1 MKYLIP
7 RIYKSVQILSIWLFI
22 ILFTWSSIDIFA
34 SMKGELPLRAQETL
48 QTVYERGRGYAMLPQ
63 FQDYWNYVNSYGMRR
78 EEIPEPQIGEKHILT
93 LGDSTCYASN
103 SGMENQWASVLE
115 RDLRQKGVKVTIM
128 NGGVPGYSLV
138 NMMFALKWY
147 KEKLPFQIDMLL
159 IHGSWNN
166 YWNDTPSDPNF
177 DLEKAVKKYFP
188 HFPESLEPNHNLVK
202 YESYSEET
210 SDIRTPRILKWI
222 SLNSILGNYLVKN
235 LWFKFVIPVMNRT
248 RVASQDLTS
257 SQAENMTI
265 DERYLV
271 DLGVIL
277 HTAKMNGIK
286 PIMLRQ
292 ISVLRIPGFD
302 VAGAVKEYPGYM
314 AKDYTWMKP
323 RMKRMDEIQDFYA
336 KYGLAELVDPLPD
349 VWKEINATNV
359 FHKDSEL
366 SYMGSPSHTKDRGSI
381 VLGKSISNQLLQKKL
396 VTITEEKPW
405 IHPKESNVGYD
416 LNYREFNYNW
426 TKRKTTVLFFLILLF
441 EVTGGLALIL
451 FSAGKIV
458 FPFPGFSF
466 GVGFLLILFQF
477 YFYKQFI
484 ASPLSAFVMSA
495 LLVPILIVSVI
506 VLKKRFISGQ
516 FSIATISKR
525 LSLNVIVLLAGL
537 VLFNYITIAKN
548 EPSKQLNYRAI
559 QSNAAWMQFSEDNLA
574 GKSRIYSV
582 FTNIRIGDK
591 PLVVLDILNYLPAFK
606 SFLPDFAL
614 SVKEVFKIKS
624 EDALLLFNGF
634 PFIYLLSGVLFALRG
649 KRAIIRKLI
658 LIIPFCVAV
667 YYFGRFSFSPLMQVF
682 SLGVFVFS
690 LTSLYKKKLKQYN
703 GGFILLSLS
712 GGMLLILP
720 EVWSVGVILSLCIYY
735 GYLQSRNSIKFSYH
749 LIKKTFLCYICSIVR

>member
-1 MKYLIP
+1 MKKGIALI
-7 RIYKSVQILSIWLFI
+7 RLVSIWLFI
-22 ILFTWSSIDIFA
+22 IFFCWSLFDIILA
-34 SMKGELPLRAQETL
+34 ISGDLPLLEQDAF
-48 QTVYERGRGYAMLPQ
+48 QTVFEPGRGGFAMKPH
-63 FQDYWNYVNSYGMRR
+63 FQDNHNYINSYGMRR
-78 EEIPEPQIGEKHILT
+78 EEIPEPQNGEMHILA
-93 LGDSTCYASN
+93 LGDSTCYS
-103 SGMENQWASVLE
+103 SSSSMQNQWPAVLE
-115 RDLRQKGVKVTIM
+115 RELRAKGAKVTVM
-128 NGGVPGYSLV
+128 NGGVLGYGIEGMLL
-138 NMMFALKWY
+138 ALQWY
-147 KEKLPFQIDMLL
+147 KKKLPFQIDMLL

-166 YWNDTPSDPNF
+166 YWNDYPLDVDFNF
-177 DLEKAVKKYFP
+177 EKTAKKFFP
-188 HFPESLEPNHNLVK
+188 KFPVSLEPDSRLVQYDSYAIDQHKNLRA
-202 YESYSEET
+202 SPLL
-210 SDIRTPRILKWI
+210 RWI
-222 SLNSILGNYLVKN
+222 SLRSSFGNYLIKN
-235 LWFKFVIPVMNRT
+235 LWFKFVLPMMNQT
-248 RVASQDLTS
+248 ELKVSEQNGIS
-257 SQAENMTI
+257 MTV
-265 DERYLV
+265 DEKYLV
-271 DLGVIL
+271 DLGVMIY
-277 HTAKMNGIK
+277 TAKLNGIR
-286 PIMLRQ
+286 PVMLRQ

-302 VAGAVKEYPGYM
+302 VNEAFREFPNYM
-314 AKDYTWMKP
+314 EKDYTWMKP

-506 VLKKRFISGQ
+506 VLKKKIVNEQ

>member
-1 MKYLIP
+1 M
-7 RIYKSVQILSIWLFI
+7 IY
-22 ILFTWSSIDIFA
+22 
-34 SMKGELPLRAQETL
+34 
-48 QTVYERGRGYAMLPQ
+48 
-63 FQDYWNYVNSYGMRR
+63 
-78 EEIPEPQIGEKHILT
+78 
-93 LGDSTCYASN
+93 
-103 SGMENQWASVLE
+103 
-115 RDLRQKGVKVTIM
+115 
-128 NGGVPGYSLV
+128 
-138 NMMFALKWY
+138 
-147 KEKLPFQIDMLL
+147 
-159 IHGSWNN
+159 
-166 YWNDTPSDPNF
+166 
-177 DLEKAVKKYFP
+177 
-188 HFPESLEPNHNLVK
+188 
-202 YESYSEET
+202 
-210 SDIRTPRILKWI
+210 
-222 SLNSILGNYLVKN
+222 
-235 LWFKFVIPVMNRT
+235 
-248 RVASQDLTS
+248 
-257 SQAENMTI
+257 
-265 DERYLV
+265 
-271 DLGVIL
+271 
-277 HTAKMNGIK
+277 TAKLNGIR
-286 PIMLRQ
+286 PVMLRQ

-302 VAGAVKEYPGYM
+302 VNEAFREFPNYM
-314 AKDYTWMKP
+314 EKDYTWMKP

-416 LNYREFNYNW
+416 LNYREFSYNW

-441 EVTGGLALIL
+441 EVTGGLALLL

-506 VLKKRFISGQ
+506 LLKKKIVNEQ

-606 SFLPDFAL
+606 SILPDFAL
-614 SVKEVFKIKS
+614 GVKKVFKIKS

-658 LIIPFCVAV
+658 LIIPLCISV

-690 LTSLYKKKLKQYN
+690 LVGIFKKKLERFH
-703 GGFILLSLS
+703 GGFLLLSLS

-720 EVWSVGVILSLCIYY
+720 EVWSIGVVLLLCIYY

-749 LIKKTFLCYICSIVR
+749 LIKKTFYAIFAVLFGKMLLFAYLAGTPIAFKYVLAEKILGETNLNKYSFENGFAYITILFILWAILSKKVSRIIPLLVSISLIGVSSKYLPFQLWVNLLFAITCMSIFYIGANPSLLRFKKGKSKE

>member
-1 MKYLIP
+1 MAVGIT
-7 RIYKSVQILSIWLFI
+7 IGMTIL
-22 ILFTWSSIDIFA
+22 
-34 SMKGELPLRAQETL
+34 
-48 QTVYERGRGYAMLPQ
+48 
-63 FQDYWNYVNSYGMRR
+63 
-78 EEIPEPQIGEKHILT
+78 
-93 LGDSTCYASN
+93 
-103 SGMENQWASVLE
+103 
-115 RDLRQKGVKVTIM
+115 
-128 NGGVPGYSLV
+128 
-138 NMMFALKWY
+138 
-147 KEKLPFQIDMLL
+147 
-159 IHGSWNN
+159 
-166 YWNDTPSDPNF
+166 
-177 DLEKAVKKYFP
+177 
-188 HFPESLEPNHNLVK
+188 
-202 YESYSEET
+202 
-210 SDIRTPRILKWI
+210 
-222 SLNSILGNYLVKN
+222 N
-235 LWFKFVIPVMNRT
+235 LWFKFVLPMMNQT
-248 RVASQDLTS
+248 ELKVSEQNGIS
-257 SQAENMTI
+257 MTV
-265 DERYLV
+265 DEKYLV
-271 DLGVIL
+271 DLGVMIY
-277 HTAKMNGIK
+277 TAKLNGIR
-286 PIMLRQ
+286 PVMLRQ

-302 VAGAVKEYPGYM
+302 VNEAFREFPNYM
-314 AKDYTWMKP
+314 EKDYTWMKP

-416 LNYREFNYNW
+416 LNYREFSYNW

-441 EVTGGLALIL
+441 EVTGGLALLL

-506 VLKKRFISGQ
+506 LLKKKIVNEQ

-606 SFLPDFAL
+606 SILPDFAL
-614 SVKEVFKIKS
+614 GVKKVFKIKS

-658 LIIPFCVAV
+658 LIIPLCISV

-690 LTSLYKKKLKQYN
+690 LVGIFKKKLERFH
-703 GGFILLSLS
+703 GGFLLLSLS

-720 EVWSVGVILSLCIYY
+720 EVWSIGVVLLLCIYY

-749 LIKKTFLCYICSIVR
+749 LIKKTFYAIFAVLFGKMLLFAYLAGTPIAFKYVLAEKILGETNLNKYSFENGFAYITILFILWAILSKKVSRIIPLLVSISLIGVSSKYLPFQLWVNLLFAITCMSIFYIGANPSLLRFKKGKSKE

>member
-1 MKYLIP
+1 LK
-7 RIYKSVQILSIWLFI
+7 
-22 ILFTWSSIDIFA
+22 
-34 SMKGELPLRAQETL
+34 QEI
-48 QTVYERGRGYAMLPQ
+48 QDVSFEPNRGYMMKPFYQ
-63 FQDYWNYVNSYGMRR
+63 NYWTYINSYGMRR
-78 EEIPEPQIGEKHILT
+78 EEIPEPQFGEKHFLA
-93 LGDSTCYASN
+93 LGDSTCYSSN
-103 SGMENQWASVLE
+103 SSMENQWPAVVE
-115 RDLRQKGVKVTIM
+115 RELRSMGSKVTTM
-128 NGGVPGYSLV
+128 NGGVPGYGLGGMI
-138 NMMFALKWY
+138 NALEWY
-147 KEKLPFQIDMLL
+147 KKKLPFQIDLLL

-166 YWNDTPSDPNF
+166 YWNEYPSDPNF
-177 DLEKAVKKYFP
+177 DLEKAARKFFP
-188 HFPESLEPNHNLVK
+188 KFPSSLEPNVNLIGTYAVDPAS
-202 YESYSEET
+202 ESK
-210 SDIRTPRILKWI
+210 TPTFLKMI
-222 SLNSILGNYLVKN
+222 SLWSPSGNYLVKN
-235 LWFKFVIPVMNRT
+235 LWFKYFLPIVNRT
-248 RVASQDLTS
+248 KISSSIPSNKDDLKKVEFSFEKAHEITV
-257 SQAENMTI
+257 
-265 DERYLV
+265 DERYLI
-271 DLGVIL
+271 DLGVIIY
-277 HTAKMNGIK
+277 TAKKYGIK
-286 PIMLRQ
+286 PVMLRQ

-302 VAGAVKEYPGYM
+302 VAGSVKEYPGYM

-396 VTITEEKPW
+396 VAITEEKPW

-416 LNYREFNYNW
+416 LNYREFSYNW

-441 EVTGGLALIL
+441 EVTGGLALLL

-506 VLKKRFISGQ
+506 VLKKKIVNEQ

-658 LIIPFCVAV
+658 LIIPFCA
-667 YYFGRFSFSPLMQVF
+667 LQCIILEDLVF
-682 SLGVFVFS
+682 HHSC
-690 LTSLYKKKLKQYN
+690 K
-703 GGFILLSLS
+703 
-712 GGMLLILP
+712 
-720 EVWSVGVILSLCIYY
+720 
-735 GYLQSRNSIKFSYH
+735 YL
-749 LIKKTFLCYICSIVR
+749 V